1 MTARSR
7 FALAIY
13 RRFQLPLTIAAAALG
28 GPALLWII
36 VTAAEHRI

>member
-13 RRFQLPLTIAAAALG
+13 RRFQLPLMVAVVALG
-28 GPALLWII
+28 GPAALWIL
-36 VTAAEHRI
+36 VSLGHRI